1 MVFLNDPIN
10 FIGEWLRG
18 LLTGWGLSDSLATVV
33 IYFIGITVL
42 IIFAMVLD
50 IFLVWVER
58 KVVARFQDRLGPNR
72 IGPFGIIQPFA
83 DIIKLIIKED
93 ITPIGADKIIYNLA
107 PVLAMASVI
116 ILWAILP
123 LSSKIFGIDLN
134 VAVLYLVA
142 AGALGT
148 LSIIMA
154 GWASNNKY
162 ALLGAFRMVA
172 NMVSYEI
179 PMVVTLLIPVI
190 LADTMSV
197 QGITQA
203 QSGMW
208 FAVLSPL
215 AFVIFLIS
223 AIAEL
228 GRAPF
233 DLNEAE
239 SEIVAGFH
247 TEYTGMKFG
256 LFYAGELLHAFTFGG
271 FIAVLFFGG
280 YGGFFGLEKLTFFP
294 FTWLSNPF
302 VQALVFIAKA
312 MFGYWVIMWI
322 KYSMPRIRIDHM
334 LAFNWKFLTP
344 LALIVLVSTAILSKL
359 LAGLP
364 NWGYVMGMF
373 LSNVI
378 IGWVTIEILRA
389 YGRKQRKSEGD
400 QASPSASLTTRG
412 NFQWKREVKVIA

>member
-1 MVFLNDPIN
+1 MIFLNDPIN
-10 FIGEWLRG
+10 FIAGWLRDV
-18 LLTGWGLSDSLATVV
+18 LTGWGLSDGLTTV
-33 IYFIGITVL
+33 ILYFIGITVL
-42 IIFAMVLD
+42 IVFAMVLD
-50 IFLVWVER
+50 ILLVWVER

-93 ITPIGADKIIYNLA
+93 ITPAGADKLLYNLG
-107 PVLAMASVI
+107 PVLAIASVI

-123 LSSKIFGIDLN
+123 LSSRIFGVDLN
-134 VAVLYLVA
+134 VALLYLVA

-148 LSIIMA
+148 LSIIIG

-172 NMVSYEI
+172 NMISYEI
-179 PMVVTLLIPVI
+179 PMVVALLIPTI

-208 FAVLSPL
+208 FAILSPL
-215 AFVIFLIS
+215 ALIIFLIS

-228 GRAPF
+228 GRSPF

-247 TEYTGMKFG
+247 IEYTGMKFG

-280 YGGFFGLEKLTFFP
+280 YGGFFGLEKIGFFS
-294 FTWLSNPF
+294 WLNNPF
-302 VQALVFIAKA
+302 IQMVIFLAKA

-344 LALIVLVSTAILSKL
+344 LALVVLVNTAILSKVL
-359 LAGLP
+359 TGLP
-364 NWGYVMGMF
+364 NWGYVLAMF
-373 LSNVI
+373 FSNVV
-378 IGWVTIEILRA
+378 IGFITVEILRA
-389 YGRKQRKSEGD
+389 YGRKQRKGD
-400 QASPSASLTTRG
+400 VKLSPQSAH
-412 NFQWKREVKVIA
+412 N

>member
-1 MVFLNDPIN
+1 MNFLNDPLN
-10 FIGEWLRG
+10 FIAGWMSG
-18 LLTGWGLSDSLATVV
+18 LLTGWGLADNLATVI
-33 IYFIGITVL
+33 IYLIGITVL
-42 IIFAMVLD
+42 IVFAMALD
-50 IFLVWVER
+50 IMLVWVER

-72 IGPFGIIQPFA
+72 IGPFGLIQPFA
-83 DIIKLIIKED
+83 DIIKLVIKED
-93 ITPIGADKIIYNLA
+93 ITPAGADKLLYNLG
-107 PVLAMASVI
+107 PVLAIASVI

-123 LSSKIFGIDLN
+123 LSTRIFGVDLN

-142 AGALGT
+142 AGSLGT
-148 LSIIMA
+148 LSIIVG

-172 NMVSYEI
+172 NMISYEI
-179 PMVVTLLIPVI
+179 PMVVVLLIPTI

-203 QSGMW
+203 QNGMW
-208 FAVLSPL
+208 FAILSPL
-215 AFVIFLIS
+215 ALVIFLIS

-228 GRAPF
+228 GRSPF

-247 TEYTGMKFG
+247 IEYTGMKFG

-280 YGGFFGLEKLTFFP
+280 YGGFFGLEKIGIFS
-294 FTWLSNPF
+294 WLNNSF
-302 VQALVFIAKA
+302 VQAVVFLAKA

-344 LALIVLVSTAILSKL
+344 LALVVLVNTAILSKI

-364 NWGYVMGMF
+364 AWGYDLGMF
-373 LSNVI
+373 LSNIVI
-378 IGWVTIEILRA
+378 GYITIEILRA
-389 YGRKQRKSEGD
+389 YGRKQR
-400 QASPSASLTTRG
+400 QAEMNLSAH
-412 NFQWKREVKVIA
+412 NAKNQEQVA

>member
-1 MVFLNDPIN
+1 MIFLNDPIS
-10 FIGEWLRG
+10 FIAGWMRS
-18 LLTGWGLSDSLATVV
+18 LLAGWGLSNGLVTVI
-33 IYFIGITVL
+33 IYLIGITVL

-72 IGPFGIIQPFA
+72 IGPFGLIQPFA

-93 ITPIGADKIIYNLA
+93 ITPSGADKILYNLG
-107 PVLAMASVI
+107 PVLAIASVI

-123 LSSKIFGIDLN
+123 ISSKIFGVDLN

-148 LSIIMA
+148 LSIIVG

-172 NMVSYEI
+172 NMISYEI
-179 PMVVTLLIPVI
+179 PMVVVLLIPTI
-190 LADTMSV
+190 LANSMSV

-208 FAVLSPL
+208 FAILSPL
-215 AFVIFLIS
+215 GLIIFLIS

-228 GRAPF
+228 GRSPF

-247 TEYTGMKFG
+247 IEYSGMKFG

-280 YGGFFGLEKLTFFP
+280 YGGFFGLETVGFFS
-294 FTWLSNPF
+294 WLNNPF
-302 VQALVFIAKA
+302 IQVVIFLAKA

-334 LAFNWKFLTP
+334 LTFNWKFLTP
-344 LALIVLVSTAILSKL
+344 LALVVLVNTAVLSKVL
-359 LAGLP
+359 DGLP
-364 NWGYVMGMF
+364 NWGYVLGMF
-373 LSNVI
+373 FSNIVI
-378 IGWVTIEILRA
+378 GYITIEILRS
-389 YGRKQRKSEGD
+389 YGRKQRKAE
-400 QASPSASLTTRG
+400 ATLSPQRAQ
-412 NFQWKREVKVIA
+412 N

>member
-1 MVFLNDPIN
+1 MSFINDPVNVISAW
-10 FIGEWLRG
+10 IRS
-18 LLTGWGLSDSLATVV
+18 LLTGWRISESLTTVI
-33 IYFIGITVL
+33 IYFIGITSL

-50 IFLVWVER
+50 ILLVWVER

-72 IGPFGIIQPFA
+72 IGPFGLIQPFA

-93 ITPIGADKIIYNLA
+93 ITPAGADKILFNLG
-107 PVLAMASVI
+107 PILAISSVI
-116 ILWAILP
+116 FLWAILP
-123 LSSKIFGIDLN
+123 LSDKIFGVDLN

-142 AGALGT
+142 AGSIGT
-148 LSIIMA
+148 LSVILG

-162 ALLGAFRMVA
+162 ALMGAYRMVA
-172 NMVSYEI
+172 NMISYEI
-179 PMVVTLLIPVI
+179 PMVIVLLIPTI

-197 QGITQA
+197 QGITKA
-203 QSGMW
+203 QSGVW
-208 FAVLSPL
+208 FAILSPL
-215 AFVIFLIS
+215 GLVIFLIS

-228 GRAPF
+228 GRSPF

-247 TEYTGMKFG
+247 IEYTGMKFG

-280 YGGFFGLEKLTFFP
+280 YGGFFGLEKISFFS
-294 FTWLSNPF
+294 WLNNPF
-302 VQALVFIAKA
+302 VQMVVFLAKA

-344 LALIVLVSTAILSKL
+344 LALVLLVTTAVLSKILST
-359 LAGLP
+359 LP
-364 NWGYVMGMF
+364 AWEYAAGMF
-373 LSNVI
+373 ASNMVI
-378 IGWVTIEILRA
+378 GIITVEFLRK
-389 YGRKQRKSEGD
+389 YGRKQRNVSNKNT
-400 QASPSASLTTRG
+400 SA
-412 NFQWKREVKVIA
+412 NVQNQEQVV

>member
-1 MVFLNDPIN
+1 MDFLNDPIN
-10 FIGEWLRG
+10 FIANWMRG
-18 LLTGWGLSDSLATVV
+18 LLTGWGLADGLATVI
-33 IYFIGITVL
+33 IYIVGIVVL
-42 IIFAMVLD
+42 ILFAMTLD

-93 ITPIGADKIIYNLA
+93 ITPLGADKLLYNIG
-107 PVLAMASVI
+107 PVLAIASVI

-123 LSSKIFGIDLN
+123 LSSRIFGVDLN
-134 VAVLYLVA
+134 VGVLYLVA

-148 LSIIMA
+148 LSIIIG

-179 PMVVTLLIPVI
+179 PMVVVLLVPSI
-190 LADTMSV
+190 LANSMSV

-203 QSGMW
+203 QSGIW
-208 FAVLSPL
+208 FALLSPL
-215 AFVIFLIS
+215 AMLIFLVS

-228 GRAPF
+228 GRSPF

-247 TEYTGMKFG
+247 IEYTGMKFG

-271 FIAVLFFGG
+271 FLAVLFFGG
-280 YGGFFGLEKLTFFP
+280 YGGFFGLEKIGFFS
-294 FTWLSNPF
+294 WLNNPF
-302 VQALVFIAKA
+302 VQMVVFLAKA
-312 MFGYWVIMWI
+312 MLGYWVIMWI

-334 LAFNWKFLTP
+334 LEFNWKFLTP
-344 LALIVLVSTAILSKL
+344 LALVVLVNTAILSKL
-359 LAGLP
+359 LENLP
-364 NWGYVMGMF
+364 AWGYNLGMF
-373 LSNVI
+373 FSNILIAI
-378 IGWVTIEILRA
+378 ITIGILRR
-389 YGRKQRKSEGD
+389 YGRKQRQL
-400 QASPSASLTTRG
+400 QAKLHPASLA
-412 NFQWKREVKVIA
+412 NKEQAV

>member
-1 MVFLNDPIN
+1 MNFLKDPIN
-10 FIGEWLRG
+10 FIAGWMRG
-18 LLTGWGLSDSLATVV
+18 LLTGWSLSDGLTTVI
-33 IYFIGITVL
+33 IYIIGITVL

-50 IFLVWVER
+50 IMLVWVER

-72 IGPFGIIQPFA
+72 IGSFGLIQPFA

-93 ITPIGADKIIYNLA
+93 ITPAGADKLLYNLG
-107 PVLAMASVI
+107 PVLAIASVI

-123 LSSKIFGIDLN
+123 LSAKIFGTDLN

-148 LSIIMA
+148 LSIIVG

-172 NMVSYEI
+172 NMISYEI
-179 PMVVTLLIPVI
+179 PMVVALLIPTI

-203 QSGMW
+203 QSGVW
-208 FAVLSPL
+208 FAILSPL
-215 AFVIFLIS
+215 ALIIFLIS

-228 GRAPF
+228 GRSPF

-247 TEYTGMKFG
+247 IEYTGMKFG

-280 YGGFFGLEKLTFFP
+280 YGGFFGLEKIGFFS
-294 FTWLSNPF
+294 WLNNPF
-302 VQALVFIAKA
+302 VQVMVFLAKA

-344 LALIVLVSTAILSKL
+344 LSLVVLVNTAILSKVL
-359 LAGLP
+359 TGLP
-364 NWGYVMGMF
+364 NWVYVLGMF
-373 LSNVI
+373 FSNII
-378 IGWVTIEILRA
+378 IGFITVEILRA
-389 YGRKQRKSEGD
+389 YGRKQRKAESNL
-400 QASPSASLTTRG
+400 SPQSAQ
-412 NFQWKREVKVIA
+412 NQEQVA

>member
-1 MVFLNDPIN
+1 MNLWNDPIN
-10 FIGEWLRG
+10 FIANWLRG
-18 LLTGWGLSDSLATVV
+18 LLTGRGLANGLATV
-33 IYFIGITVL
+33 ILFFIGIVVL
-42 IIFAMVLD
+42 IVFAMLLD

-72 IGPFGIIQPFA
+72 IGPFGLIQPFA
-83 DIIKLIIKED
+83 DIIKLVIKED
-93 ITPIGADKIIYNLA
+93 ITPAGADKLVYNMA

-116 ILWAILP
+116 LLWAILP
-123 LSSKIFGIDLN
+123 LASKIYGVDLN

-172 NMVSYEI
+172 SMISYEV
-179 PMVVTLLIPVI
+179 PMVVTLLIPTI
-190 LADTMSV
+190 LANTMSV
-197 QGITQA
+197 KGITDA
-203 QSGMW
+203 QRPVW
-208 FAVLSPL
+208 FVVLSPL
-215 AFVIFLIS
+215 GMLIFLIS

-247 TEYTGMKFG
+247 IEYTGMKFG

-271 FIAVLFFGG
+271 FVAMLYFGG
-280 YGGFFGLEKLTFFP
+280 YGVFGLEKYVPVL
-294 FTWLSNPF
+294 
-302 VQALVFIAKA
+302 QAPLVAAVIFLAKA

-344 LALIVLVSTAILSKL
+344 LSLVILCATALASKL
-359 LAGLP
+359 LSGSPTWLTAL
-364 NWGYVMGMF
+364 VMF
-373 LSNVI
+373 LLNAVI
-378 IGWVTIEILRA
+378 AWLTIEILRGV
-389 YGRKQRKSEGD
+389 GRRQRRAE
-400 QASPSASLTTRG
+400 QQLASPASALVRHGS
-412 NFQWKREVKVIA
+412 E

>member
-1 MVFLNDPIN
+1 MIFLNDPIN
-10 FIGEWLRG
+10 FIAGWMRG
-18 LLTGWGLSDSLATVV
+18 LLTGWGLPDGLTTVI

-42 IIFAMVLD
+42 IVFAMVLD

-58 KVVARFQDRLGPNR
+58 KVVARFQDRIGPNR
-72 IGPFGIIQPFA
+72 IGPFGLIQPFA

-93 ITPIGADKIIYNLA
+93 ITPAGADKLLFNLG
-107 PVLAMASVI
+107 PVLAISSVI
-116 ILWAILP
+116 LLWAILP
-123 LSSKIFGIDLN
+123 ISAKIFGVDLN

-148 LSIIMA
+148 LSIIVG

-172 NMVSYEI
+172 NMISYEI
-179 PMVVTLLIPVI
+179 PMVVVLLIPTI

-208 FAVLSPL
+208 FAILSPL
-215 AFVIFLIS
+215 ALIIFLIS

-228 GRAPF
+228 GRSPF

-239 SEIVAGFH
+239 SEIVAGFNI
-247 TEYTGMKFG
+247 EYTGMKFG

-280 YGGFFGLEKLTFFP
+280 YGGFFGLEKIGFFS
-294 FTWLSNPF
+294 WLNNPF
-302 VQALVFIAKA
+302 VQAVVFLAKA

-344 LALIVLVSTAILSKL
+344 LALVVLVNTAVLSKV

-364 NWGYVMGMF
+364 NWGYVLGMF
-373 LSNVI
+373 FSNIVI
-378 IGWVTIEILRA
+378 GFITVEILRA
-389 YGRKQRKSEGD
+389 YGRRQSEAEAKLSPQSAQNQE
-400 QASPSASLTTRG
+400 QAA
-412 NFQWKREVKVIA
+412 